1 MQRLLAQLRMCVC
14 VLLTAV
20 LSIDTMCHDA
30 QLVLGLVIFVQAL
43 LMCRDALRI
52 GARKWLSNG
61 WNVYEVV
68 TWLGFFLILGMD
80 IRTKRLVDDL
90 HLDMA
95 STDAYVDVWGTVFFF
110 GIERDILAVV
120 LLLLVVR
127 PARLRMG
134 CLTTLRADPTFRLNR
149 CDSSST

>member
-1 MQRLLAQLRMCVC
+1 M
-14 VLLTAV
+14 T
-20 LSIDTMCHDA
+20 

-52 GARKWLSNG
+52 GARKWLGNG

-127 PARLRMG
+127 PARLQMRYFDILAWLRCVLTPRYG
-134 CLTTLRADPTFRLNR
+134 CHR
-149 CDSSST
+149 CDLSST